1 MGALLEPGT
10 GGVETVVVATG
21 VVFALYLVRVWGVAP
36 FATVLALGAGIAAPG
51 VFALRL
57 LSDLLIAALL
67 FWAVGR
73 WSRAHDGRHARGA
86 PGRLDRWL
94 ERVRAGLGRG
104 SLFGNTLIAG
114 YLINT
119 YVVFAMIPTL
129 RTGRRRALAGAVT
142 GELAGFV
149 IDLLAILGLTAL
161 FGGSQAAVM
170 AGVTVVALALTG
182 VNYLLQARLHPAA
195 ATA

>member
-1 MGALLEPGT
+1 MEAMLDAGA
-10 GGVETVVVATG
+10 GGAEAVVIATG

-73 WSRAHDGRHARGA
+73 WARAHDSHHTRGA

-94 ERVRAGLGRG
+94 ERVRAGLGHG

-129 RTGRRRALAGAVT
+129 RAGRRRALAGAVT

-161 FGGSQAAVM
+161 FGGSQLPVM
-170 AGVTVVALALTG
+170 VGVTVVALALTG
-182 VNYLLQARLHPAA
+182 INYLLQARLHSAA
-195 ATA
+195 AKA